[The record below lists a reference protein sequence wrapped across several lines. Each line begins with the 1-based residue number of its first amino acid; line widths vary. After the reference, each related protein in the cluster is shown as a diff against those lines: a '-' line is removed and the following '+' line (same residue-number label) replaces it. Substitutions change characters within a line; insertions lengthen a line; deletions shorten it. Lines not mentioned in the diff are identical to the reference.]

1 MGGGKERV
9 APGCLSPGASLRVL
23 RGGKPSSVLSTL
35 KVALAYCLNYRKEIY
50 MRSESSKHLGL
61 GLVVGVALFAGFYWD
76 PLGVMPETDL
86 GVPLGIGFGS
96 GFSATVISW
105 IAAARKA

>member
-1 MGGGKERV
+1 M
-9 APGCLSPGASLRVL
+9 
-23 RGGKPSSVLSTL
+23 
-35 KVALAYCLNYRKEIY
+35 AYCLNYRKEIY
-50 MRSESSKHLGL
+50 MHSESSKHLGL
-61 GLVVGVALFAGFYWD
+61 GLVVGFALFASFYWD

-105 IAAARKA
+105 LAAARKAAQVEDAEPKDDDTPS

>member
-1 MGGGKERV
+1 MH
-9 APGCLSPGASLRVL
+9 
-23 RGGKPSSVLSTL
+23 
-35 KVALAYCLNYRKEIY
+35 
-50 MRSESSKHLGL
+50 SESSKHLGL
-61 GLVVGVALFAGFYWD
+61 GLVVGFALFASFYWD

-105 IAAARKA
+105 LAAARKAAQVEDAEPKDDDAASQ